1 MVQNFCGQRIIQ
13 HTNDKFLFSR
23 VECKQTL
30 DQLAWLCTLHHAGQ
44 SSNPLGVDLLTRG
57 GVVYLHVEKN
67 PLVYPMPNHRSKSRP
82 VSRKLRYH
90 CVWVGQRFGGFIDLR
105 EKIFFLSIMPEGCL
119 TPRVSSFFFKSRI
132 YNN

>member
-13 HTNDKFLFSR
+13 HTNDKFLFSK

-57 GVVYLHVEKN
+57 GVVYLHVEKI
-67 PLVYPMPNHRSKSRP
+67 PSSTPCQTTGLSPVQSHGSCGTTVYKWGRGS
-82 VSRKLRYH
+82 
-90 CVWVGQRFGGFIDLR
+90 GA
-105 EKIFFLSIMPEGCL
+105 LSICV
-119 TPRVSSFFFKSRI
+119 RRSS
-132 YNN
+132 